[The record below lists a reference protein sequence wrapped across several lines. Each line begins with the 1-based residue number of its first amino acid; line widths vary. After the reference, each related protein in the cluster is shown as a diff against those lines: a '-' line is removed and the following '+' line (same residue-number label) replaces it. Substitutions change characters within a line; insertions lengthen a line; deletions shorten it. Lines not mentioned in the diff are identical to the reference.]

1 MIKKLSVL
9 ESAFGHLSKETQEY
23 IATFPSEDGSMN
35 IVEALEAFL
44 DIYNAN
50 KLEIVSAIPL
60 TDDQMDRIGNCI
72 PK

>member
-1 MIKKLSVL
+1 
-9 ESAFGHLSKETQEY
+9 
-23 IATFPSEDGSMN
+23 MN

-60 TDDQMDRIGNCI
+60 TDDQMDRIATAFQ
-72 PK
+72 K